1 MNYLIFIPGK
11 VQQFFF
17 QPQRGNGRLVSFP
30 QLVWLQV
37 KAWMMLRFLPFLLR
51 TILASVLVSFSW
63 TFCRLQD
70 GDIVGDQSQPPPSGA
85 SCCISSPSG
94 SRNWLGQIRWSPAMA
109 IVIHSLQSHAL
120 FKPHEKWQQIW
131 CPYYHS
137 HCHS

>member
-1 MNYLIFIPGK
+1 MSDLIFIRGK

-94 SRNWLGQIRWSPAMA
+94 SRNWLGQIRWSPAVA
-109 IVIHSLQSHAL
+109 IVICSFTRVSAFIYCFMKLGTIMAQYTL
-120 FKPHEKWQQIW
+120 IF
-131 CPYYHS
+131 
-137 HCHS
+137 CH